1 MHQGSPPRPTPVD
14 GPSSARRP
22 SLPASSSTPTRPRP
36 SAEFSAKPQATFTT
50 CLDILV
56 DGALA
61 LDKTEQTA
69 SASRRDG
76 LLSPTS
82 EPKRAPRKCK
92 TEAMAALNAHNH
104 DQDDMKGAR
113 IKLREGPP
121 IRVSAE
127 LDMSSVKTPNPRSIP
142 SKPKERPFG
151 LTDCPTFRPT
161 PEQFTDPMAYIKSI
175 SENAKSYGMCKIIPP
190 LGWSMPFV
198 TDTETFRFKTRLQR
212 LNSIEASS
220 RAKVNFLEQLY
231 RFHEQQGNPVSPSPR
246 LITSPWTYGSYEKR
260 STNWADTM
268 RVILPYEHFCDRVKN
283 SPNMSP
289 SRFHDPTL
297 NTHINIQSAGKSSRQ
312 NGGDESMPSS
322 PLTDSDSELPM
333 VSDDPDHRNE
343 SVRLRRSTRQASHDP
358 SLPSR
363 RPQTPSA
370 NGTDLKDRRSP
381 SEVRPYD
388 SRFIEQRSLR
398 GAQPHCEIC
407 QKKDRG
413 EEMLLCDGCDCGF
426 HIFRLDP
433 ALSTIPKGQWFC
445 YVCLFETGGDFG
457 FDEGKEHSLASF
469 QTQDLEFRKLW
480 VTAHPP
486 SDASENRERDYDG
499 DLSARNNAP
508 DPTIN

>member
-1 MHQGSPPRPTPVD
+1 
-14 GPSSARRP
+14 
-22 SLPASSSTPTRPRP
+22 
-36 SAEFSAKPQATFTT
+36 
-50 CLDILV
+50 
-56 DGALA
+56 
-61 LDKTEQTA
+61 
-69 SASRRDG
+69 
-76 LLSPTS
+76 
-82 EPKRAPRKCK
+82 
-92 TEAMAALNAHNH
+92 
-104 DQDDMKGAR
+104 
-113 IKLREGPP
+113 
-121 IRVSAE
+121 
-127 LDMSSVKTPNPRSIP
+127 MSSVKTPNPRNIP

-161 PEQFTDPMAYIKSI
+161 PEQFTDPMAYIKSV

-198 TDTETFRFKTRLQR
+198 TDTEIFRFKTRLEHF
-212 LNSIEASS
+212 IEAS
-220 RAKVNFLEQLY
+220 RAKVDFLEQLY
-231 RFHEQQGNPVSPSPR
+231 RFHEQQGNPGSPSPR

-268 RVILPYEHFCDRVKN
+268 R
-283 SPNMSP
+283 
-289 SRFHDPTL
+289 
-297 NTHINIQSAGKSSRQ
+297 KSQ
-312 NGGDESMPSS
+312 
-322 PLTDSDSELPM
+322 TSD
-333 VSDDPDHRNE
+333 
-343 SVRLRRSTRQASHDP
+343 T
-358 SLPSR
+358 
-363 RPQTPSA
+363 
-370 NGTDLKDRRSP
+370 NGTDLKDRRLP

-413 EEMLLCDGCDCGF
+413 EEMLMCDGCDCGF

-433 ALSTIPKGQWFC
+433 ALSTISKGQWFC
-445 YVCLFETGGDFG
+445 YVCLFETGSDFG